1 MTRTSRISAFL
12 TSTLLVLLASCSQ
25 QPEIIVPDDP
35 KTALLSGA
43 ALSGDHVCSV
53 VYTHGKDSIPLIAGI
68 EGETDHADIGLALV
82 QGRRFARCRAESGN
96 IVCEPAFA
104 CESSRIRRAAE
115 VSATLALCALGLEV
129 GERQVLPEGWDCQH
143 NQDGAWSFGNRASGE
158 RITVSFADLGENR

>member
-1 MTRTSRISAFL
+1 
-12 TSTLLVLLASCSQ
+12 
-25 QPEIIVPDDP
+25 
-35 KTALLSGA
+35 A
-43 ALSGDHVCSV
+43 AMSGDHVCSI

-115 VSATLALCALGLEV
+115 ISATLALCALGLEA
-129 GERQVLPEGWDCQH
+129 EEKQALPEGWDGQRS
-143 NQDGAWSFGNRASGE
+143 QDGAWSFRNGASKE
-158 RITVSFADLGENR
+158 RITVSFADLGEDR